1 MVLLGRNING
11 KLNMGSLL
19 EKSDDSIKK
28 AFTFKEKFYVYANY
42 VLLKAQQSFSNEN
55 GNLHAISTENETK
68 KRYPPDASCNQYFLQ
83 PFEIGTKDE
92 KSACN
97 YNYQKT
103 GHTFFGSKTPVN
115 TDTMFIGVHVR

>member
-28 AFTFKEKFYVYANY
+28 AFTFKEKFYVYADY
-42 VLLKAQQSFSNEN
+42 VLLKAQKSFSNEN
-55 GNLHAISTENETK
+55 CNLHDISTNIETK
-68 KRYPPDASCNQYFLQ
+68 KRYPPDAICNQYFH
-83 PFEIGTKDE
+83 EIGTKDE
-92 KSACN
+92 KSVGN
-97 YNYQKT
+97 YNHQKS
-103 GHTFFGSKTPVN
+103 GHTVFGLKTPVD